1 MAPYK
6 PNRTRKNRHRSV
18 YPSGPPGR
26 SNSSPPGQQT
36 NINQDPEPN
45 MAQHVSQEE
54 YDELLDAND
63 ELKRNSREMNRFI
76 GDLQR
81 KEDSSQNM
89 IWKLSDEKRDLEQQ
103 IMRMHELI
111 HGHQQVFQQE
121 RRARMASEAQTAD
134 LQRQLLAFKR
144 DIAVSAKKEDQLTD
158 DEIRQKMNQIY
169 YSIQDF
175 AVGIL
180 RSRNFDFMKLSQEGK
195 SWFQKN
201 GFRLKNVKRSGY
213 VQLLISLITKIVID
227 LYDPDYL
234 FGLPRKNTALYAVAE
249 TVARINDTNVIG
261 FKEWLQSTRKLMQHH
276 NKHATHEADEDLFV
290 ESCSDL
296 QDLFEDAIVID
307 WQTETPRLVKILA
320 PALDLFRKLHSAK
333 ADFKVKVMPVQHRN
347 GIVTFDTDT
356 MTAIQ
361 SEEEEDELLGRA
373 LQISVFPAVYKYG
386 NEVGQNMEEM
396 TTVCKAKVVVQK
408 PKVAAKEDMRIKL
421 EE

>member
-1 MAPYK
+1 
-6 PNRTRKNRHRSV
+6 
-18 YPSGPPGR
+18 
-26 SNSSPPGQQT
+26 
-36 NINQDPEPN
+36 

-180 RSRNFDFMKLSQEGK
+180 RSRNFGK
-195 SWFQKN
+195 VFHVSY
-201 GFRLKNVKRSGY
+201 VIRS
-213 VQLLISLITKIVID
+213 
-227 LYDPDYL
+227 
-234 FGLPRKNTALYAVAE
+234 
-249 TVARINDTNVIG
+249 
-261 FKEWLQSTRKLMQHH
+261 
-276 NKHATHEADEDLFV
+276 
-290 ESCSDL
+290 
-296 QDLFEDAIVID
+296 
-307 WQTETPRLVKILA
+307 
-320 PALDLFRKLHSAK
+320 
-333 ADFKVKVMPVQHRN
+333 
-347 GIVTFDTDT
+347 
-356 MTAIQ
+356 
-361 SEEEEDELLGRA
+361 
-373 LQISVFPAVYKYG
+373 
-386 NEVGQNMEEM
+386 
-396 TTVCKAKVVVQK
+396 
-408 PKVAAKEDMRIKL
+408 
-421 EE
+421 